1 MLLQCLVEKHSDVD
15 SSGETIVLLVSNRN
29 FGSCTDW
36 IKRLV
41 AYLECLLSTNVEND
55 ERWLSKVM
63 ALWVD
68 HMGPYLETIVIS
80 L

>member
-15 SSGETIVLLVSNRN
+15 SSGETIVLLVSNIT
-29 FGSCTDW
+29 FGMFTDW
-36 IKRLV
+36 IKRLL
-41 AYLECLLSTNVEND
+41 AYLECLLSTNVENY
-55 ERWLSKVM
+55 ERLLSKVM

-68 HMGPYLETIVIS
+68 HMGPYLETIVTS